1 MRGKNEGAMAQKA
14 IIIGAGPAGLTA
26 ALELLRKTSI
36 QPVILESTNEIGG
49 ISRTIRYKGNR
60 MDIGGHRFFSKSDRV
75 MQWWLEL
82 MPPATDADVPETIEI
97 TYQGRR
103 HKVEVPGD
111 LPQEPPLRGLGP
123 LTETP
128 QAVEEIE
135 DEQAHTTTVVT
146 PDPEDSDHVMLVRP
160 RKSRIYY
167 LRKFFDYPI
176 KITGNTIKNLG
187 PVRMTRIG
195 ISYAASRLR
204 PIKEEKSLEDF
215 LINRFGRELYLT
227 FFKSYTE
234 KVWGVP
240 CNQISAEWGAQRI
253 KGLSLTTALK
263 HFARKAFGRAPQ
275 SGEKDVAQKGTDT
288 SLIERFLYPKF
299 GPGQLWEHVAD
310 KVTAAGGEIH
320 MNRLVDRLIVE
331 GHRVVAVETI
341 DAEGHRERF
350 DGDYFF
356 STMPMKDLVRALEV
370 GGAKVPAS
378 VREISEGLQYR
389 DFITVGIL
397 ANKLDVT
404 EPDDGLGG
412 SRLIK
417 DTWIY
422 IQEPDVLL
430 GRLQIF
436 NNWSPY
442 MVADPSKVWI
452 GLEYFCYETD
462 PLWTMPDDKLKQFAA
477 GELEKIGILK
487 TREVLDAHVARV
499 PKTYP
504 AYFGTYDRFDELRA
518 WVDQFENL
526 FLVGR
531 NGMHKYNNQD
541 HSMLT
546 AMTVVD
552 GLASGHVDKAAVWS
566 INTEQ
571 EYHEE
576 KNREK
581 P

>member
-1 MRGKNEGAMAQKA
+1 MSKKA

-26 ALELLRKTSI
+26 ALEFLRKTNV
-36 QPVILESTNEIGG
+36 QPIVLEASQEIGG

-75 MQWWLEL
+75 MQWWMEL
-82 MPPATDADVPETIEI
+82 MPPAEAGDDVAIS
-97 TYQGRR
+97 YQGQQR
-103 HKVEVPGD
+103 VVQVPD
-111 LPQEPPLRGLGP
+111 DIHEEPPLRGLGP
-123 LTETP
+123 LTHEPEET
-128 QAVEEIE
+128 
-135 DEQAHTTTVVT
+135 
-146 PDPEDSDHVMLVRP
+146 DPEDETVVEHTVLVEAPVEPESSDLVMLIRP

-176 KITGNTIKNLG
+176 KLTGNTIKNLG
-187 PVRMTRIG
+187 PVRMVKIG
-195 ISYAASRLR
+195 LSYVMSRVH

-234 KVWGVP
+234 KVWGTP
-240 CNQISAEWGAQRI
+240 CDKISAEWGAQRI

-263 HFARKAFGRAPQ
+263 HFLHKTFTRQKPQ
-275 SGEKDVAQKGTDT
+275 SNGAQSDVAQKGTDT

-299 GPGQLWEHVAD
+299 GPGQLWEHVAE
-310 KVTAAGGEIH
+310 KVIAMGGEIH
-320 MNRLVDRLIVE
+320 MGMKVE
-331 GHRVVAVETI
+331 GIETTGNTVTAVEATT
-341 DAEGHRERF
+341 ESGESVHF
-350 DGDYFF
+350 SGDYFL
-356 STMPMKDLVRALEV
+356 STMPMRDLVRAMRTE
-370 GGAKVPAS
+370 VPAN
-378 VREISEGLQYR
+378 VREVAEGLEYR

-397 ANKLDVT
+397 ANRLAVT
-404 EPDDGLGG
+404 EPEGGLI
-412 SRLIK
+412 R

-442 MVADPSKVWI
+442 MVADSTKVWI

-462 PLWTMPDDKLKQFAA
+462 ALWKMPDEELKQFAA
-477 GELEKIGILK
+477 RELEKIGILR
-487 TREVLDAHVARV
+487 TDEVLDAHVVRV

-504 AYFGTYDRFDELRA
+504 AYFGSYDRFDELRT
-518 WVDQFENL
+518 WTDGFENL

-546 AMTVVD
+546 AMAVVD
-552 GLASGHVDKAAVWS
+552 GIAAGGVDKKALWS

-576 KNREK
+576 KSQKE
-581 P
+581 